1 MTGVISFYDKE
12 SKEGNPAA
20 EWKNLDTERFFYGG
34 KGQTDTPSGTVAV
47 GSVYKS
53 VKNESKY
60 ILIMITSKAKG
71 GVVPITGSSDLIDA
85 DGASFFC
92 VIPNTTC
99 SSTGQNWA
107 IGLGVFIG
115 VMFIIIVA
123 LIMSGVVVFHTEGGA
138 AFGYHNQR

>member
-1 MTGVISFYDKE
+1 MTGSIFFYEKE
-12 SKEGNPAA
+12 KMDGTGV
-20 EWKNLDTERFFYGG
+20 EWKDLDTNRFFYSNQ
-34 KGQTDTPSGTVAV
+34 GQSEKPGDGAAV
-47 GSVYKS
+47 GPVYKS

-138 AFGYHNQR
+138 GFGYHNQR

>member
-1 MTGVISFYDKE
+1 MAITSQ
-12 SKEGNPAA
+12 
-20 EWKNLDTERFFYGG
+20 NLGIEVY
-34 KGQTDTPSGTVAV
+34 SGTTEKVDF
-47 GSVYKS
+47 S
-53 VKNESKY
+53 N
-60 ILIMITSKAKG
+60 
-71 GVVPITGSSDLIDA
+71 
-85 DGASFFC
+85 
-92 VIPNTTC
+92 VIFLCLLPNTTC

>member
-1 MTGVISFYDKE
+1 MTGSIFFYVNEKMD
-12 SKEGNPAA
+12 GTGV
-20 EWKNLDTERFFYGG
+20 EWKDLDTNRFFYGNQ
-34 KGQTDTPSGTVAV
+34 GQSEKPGDGAAV
-47 GSVYKS
+47 NTVYKS

-138 AFGYHNQR
+138 GFGYNQR